1 MENITTSAGLKNAIQ
16 RMEYRQVENGQRLE
30 EDFFVVIESLK
41 PANLLRNAMGNI
53 VTTPNL
59 VDNILGGA
67 LGLVSGYLTKKL
79 AIGGS
84 GNIIKKLLG
93 TILQFGV
100 TSVVAQ
106 HPRAITAIGQF
117 LLKKI
122 IRKKEQNTQIS

>member
-1 MENITTSAGLKNAIQ
+1 MENITTSAGLKSAIQ
-16 RMEYRQVENGQRLE
+16 RLEYRQIENGQRLE
-30 EDFFVVIESLK
+30 EDFFIVIESLK
-41 PANLLRNAMGNI
+41 PANLIRNAMGNI
-53 VTTPNL
+53 ATTPNL
-59 VDNILGGA
+59 VDNIIGGA

-106 HPRAITAIGQF
+106 HPRTITAIGQF
-117 LLKKI
+117 LLQKI
-122 IRKKEQNTQIS
+122 IRKKERNTQIS

>member
-1 MENITTSAGLKNAIQ
+1 MENITTSAELKNAIQ
-16 RMEYRQVENGQRLE
+16 RLEYRQIENGQRLE

-41 PANLLRNAMGNI
+41 PSNLIRNAMGNI
-53 VTTPNL
+53 VESPNL
-59 VDNILGGA
+59 VTNILGGA

-106 HPRAITAIGQF
+106 HPRTIAAVGQF

-122 IRKKEQNTQIS
+122 IRKKERNTQIS

>member
-16 RMEYRQVENGQRLE
+16 RLEYRQIENGQRLE
-30 EDFFVVIESLK
+30 EDFFVVIERLK
-41 PANLLRNAMGNI
+41 PANLIRNAMGNI
-53 VTTPNL
+53 VVTPNL
-59 VDNILGGA
+59 VDNIIGGA

-100 TSVVAQ
+100 TSVVAK
-106 HPRAITAIGQF
+106 HPRTIAAVGQF

-122 IRKKEQNTQIS
+122 IRKKEQNNQIS

>member
-16 RMEYRQVENGQRLE
+16 SLQYRQIENGQRLE
-30 EDFFVVIESLK
+30 EDFFVVVERLK
-41 PANLLRNAMGNI
+41 PANLIRNAMGNI
-53 VTTPNL
+53 AATPNL

-67 LGLVSGYLTKKL
+67 LGLVSGYLSKKI

-84 GNIIKKLLG
+84 GGIIKKLLG

-100 TSVVAQ
+100 TSVVATNS
-106 HPRAITAIGQF
+106 RAITAIGQF

-122 IRKKEQNTQIS
+122 TRKKEYNNGIS

>member
-1 MENITTSAGLKNAIQ
+1 MENITTSAELKNAIQ
-16 RMEYRQVENGQRLE
+16 RLEYRQIENGQRLE

-41 PANLLRNAMGNI
+41 PSNLIRNAMGNI
-53 VTTPNL
+53 VETPNL
-59 VDNILGGA
+59 VDNIIGGA

-106 HPRAITAIGQF
+106 HPRTIAAVGQF

-122 IRKKEQNTQIS
+122 IRKKERNTQIS

>member
-16 RMEYRQVENGQRLE
+16 RLEYRQIENGQRLE
-30 EDFFVVIESLK
+30 EDFFVVVESLK
-41 PANLLRNAMGNI
+41 PSNLIRNAMGNI
-53 VTTPNL
+53 VESPNL
-59 VDNILGGA
+59 VTNILGGA

-106 HPRAITAIGQF
+106 HPLAITAIGQF
-117 LLKKI
+117 LFKKI

>member
-1 MENITTSAGLKNAIQ
+1 MENITTSAELKNAIQ
-16 RMEYRQVENGQRLE
+16 RLEYRQIENGQRLE

-41 PANLLRNAMGNI
+41 PSNLIRNAMGNI
-53 VTTPNL
+53 VETPNL
-59 VDNILGGA
+59 VDNIIGGA

-100 TSVVAQ
+100 TSFVAQ
-106 HPRAITAIGQF
+106 PPRTIAAVGQF

-122 IRKKEQNTQIS
+122 IRKKERNTQIS

>member
-1 MENITTSAGLKNAIQ
+1 MENITTSAELKSEIQ
-16 RMEYRQVENGQRLE
+16 RLKYNQVENGQRLE
-30 EDFFVVIESLK
+30 EDFFVVIERLK
-41 PANLLRNAMGNI
+41 PANLIKNAMGNI
-53 VTTPNL
+53 VATPNF
-59 VDNILGGA
+59 VDNIVGGA

-79 AIGGS
+79 AIGSS

-106 HPRAITAIGQF
+106 HPRTIAAVGQF

-122 IRKKEQNTQIS
+122 LRKKEQNTQIS

>member
-16 RMEYRQVENGQRLE
+16 SLQYRQIENGQRLE
-30 EDFFVVIESLK
+30 EDFFVVVERLK
-41 PANLLRNAMGNI
+41 PANLIKNAMGNI
-53 VTTPNL
+53 VGTPNL
-59 VDNILGGA
+59 VDNIVGGA

-93 TILQFGV
+93 TVLQFGV
-100 TSVVAQ
+100 TSIVAK
-106 HPRAITAIGQF
+106 HPHTITAIGQF

-122 IRKKEQNTQIS
+122 VRKKEYKTEIS

>member
-16 RMEYRQVENGQRLE
+16 RLEYRQIENGQRLE
-30 EDFFVVIESLK
+30 EDFFVVIERLK
-41 PANLLRNAMGNI
+41 PANLIRNAMGNI
-53 VTTPNL
+53 VATPNL
-59 VDNILGGA
+59 VDNIIGGA

-100 TSVVAQ
+100 TSVVAT
-106 HPRAITAIGQF
+106 HPRTITAIGQF
-117 LLKKI
+117 LFKKI
-122 IRKKEQNTQIS
+122 IRKKEQNTPIS

>member
-16 RMEYRQVENGQRLE
+16 RLEYRQIENGQRLE
-30 EDFFVVIESLK
+30 EDFFVVIERLK
-41 PANLLRNAMGNI
+41 PANLIKNAMGNI
-53 VTTPNL
+53 VATPNL
-59 VDNILGGA
+59 VDNIIGGA

-100 TSVVAQ
+100 TSVVAK
-106 HPRAITAIGQF
+106 HPGTITAIGQF
-117 LLKKI
+117 LLKKLV
-122 IRKKEQNTQIS
+122 RKKDQNTQIS

>member
-16 RMEYRQVENGQRLE
+16 RLEYRQIENGQRLE

-41 PANLLRNAMGNI
+41 PSNLIRNAMGNI
-53 VTTPNL
+53 VETPNL
-59 VDNILGGA
+59 VDNIIGGA

-106 HPRAITAIGQF
+106 HPRTIAAIGQF

-122 IRKKEQNTQIS
+122 IRKKERNTQIS